1 VFTDPRGRRRLGV
14 AVLAFAGLVLL
25 TVDVVLAGTFRIL
38 DGTLSGFVI
47 EQWRAPWRRALP
59 PLTYLG
65 QRGVIILPLIGMTL
79 LSIWRTRSIRP
90 LVVVVGTLLGTAL
103 VVGTMKLGFG
113 RTAPGAAADVFGTT
127 QLSYPSGHAV
137 NTIVIWT
144 LVLRM
149 LVGLY
154 GDRLRLLRT
163 GAARAVLVGLI
174 SAACGLSM
182 VGLNYHWL
190 SDVLAGWLLGVAIVV
205 LTPSVLPARYTAPD
219 QPAAADATRDR
230 SRQESGRPV
239 PSA

>member
-1 VFTDPRGRRRLGV
+1 MFTDPRGRRRLGV

-25 TVDVVLAGTFRIL
+25 TVDVVLAGTFRAL
-38 DGTLSGFVI
+38 DGTLSGFVVD
-47 EQWRAPWRRALP
+47 QWTAPWRRTLP

-65 QRGVIILPLIGMTL
+65 QRGVAILPLVAVTL
-79 LSIWRTRSIRP
+79 LAMWRTRSIRP
-90 LVVVVGTLLGTAL
+90 LVVVMGTLLGTAL

-113 RTAPGAAADVFGTT
+113 RTAPGSAADVFGTDS
-127 QLSYPSGHAV
+127 LSYPSGHAV

-154 GDRLRLLRT
+154 GNRLRLLRT
-163 GAARAVLVGLI
+163 STARALLVGLI
-174 SAACGLSM
+174 SAACGVSM

-205 LTPSVLPARYTAPD
+205 LTPSALPA
-219 QPAAADATRDR
+219 ATRRIESATPDE
-230 SRQESGRPV
+230 SRREPGRRV